1 MAMVLD
7 VRSVHDE
14 ELLTAQIVLRKSMTI
29 SFYELIYWTAAHIK
43 ATSMKP
49 WGENKSVKG

>member
-14 ELLTAQIVLRKSMTI
+14 ELLTAQIVLRKSRTI
-29 SFYELIYWTAAHIK
+29 SFYELIY
-43 ATSMKP
+43 
-49 WGENKSVKG
+49 